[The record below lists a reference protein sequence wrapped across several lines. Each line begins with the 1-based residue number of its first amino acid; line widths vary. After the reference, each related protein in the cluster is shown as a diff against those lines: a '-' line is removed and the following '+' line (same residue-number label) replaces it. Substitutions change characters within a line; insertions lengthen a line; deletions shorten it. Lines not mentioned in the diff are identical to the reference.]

1 MSAVLHE
8 RRARLLPLRPSLR
21 SSRCTRGFTLIE
33 TLVALT
39 IVAVALL
46 SALRA
51 MGATAQSTAALREH
65 TLASWVAQ
73 NRLAMHRANATWPA
87 IGEYRGDAEQ
97 ARIKLR
103 WEEKVSGTP
112 NAHFRRIDIRV
123 LDARAE
129 RTLATL
135 SGFAVL
141 PLR

>member
-1 MSAVLHE
+1 MNAATYGWRGCLRHH
-8 RRARLLPLRPSLR
+8 RAPNR
-21 SSRCTRGFTLIE
+21 TRGFTLLE
-33 TLVALT
+33 TLVALA

-51 MGATAQSTAALREH
+51 MGATTQSSAALREH

-73 NRLAMHRANATWPA
+73 NRLAMHRATAAWPA
-87 IGEYRGDAEQ
+87 IGQYSGEAEQ
-97 ARIKLR
+97 GRIKLR

-112 NAHFRRIDIRV
+112 NALFRRVDVRV
-123 LDARAE
+123 LDARGE

-135 SGFAVL
+135 SGFAVR

>member
-1 MSAVLHE
+1 MQ
-8 RRARLLPLRPSLR
+8 
-21 SSRCTRGFTLIE
+21 GFTLLE
-33 TLVALT
+33 TLVALA
-39 IVAVALL
+39 IVAIALV

-73 NRLAMHRANATWPA
+73 NRLAMHRATAAWPA
-87 IGEYRGDAEQ
+87 IGEYRGEAEQ
-97 ARIKLR
+97 ARVKMR

-112 NAHFRRIDIRV
+112 NALFRRIDVRV
-123 LDARAE
+123 LDARGE

-135 SGFAVL
+135 SGFAVR

>member
-1 MSAVLHE
+1 MNPATHSASCGI
-8 RRARLLPLRPSLR
+8 RARPRGATR
-21 SSRCTRGFTLIE
+21 ARGFTLLE
-33 TLVALT
+33 TLVALA
-39 IVAVALL
+39 IVAIALV

-73 NRLAMHRANATWPA
+73 NRLAMHRATAAWPA
-87 IGEYRGDAEQ
+87 IGEYRGEAEQ
-97 ARIKLR
+97 ARVKMR

-112 NAHFRRIDIRV
+112 NALFRRIDVRV
-123 LDARAE
+123 LDARGE

-135 SGFAVL
+135 SGFAVR

>member
-1 MSAVLHE
+1 MNTALHE
-8 RRARLLPLRPSLR
+8 QRAGLQPRQVP
-21 SSRCTRGFTLIE
+21 RCIHGFTLIE
-33 TLVALT
+33 TLVALA

-51 MGATAQSTAALREH
+51 MGATAQSTAALRER

-73 NRLAMHRANATWPA
+73 NRLAMHRANAAWPA
-87 IGEYRGDAEQ
+87 IGVYRGEAEQ
-97 ARIKLR
+97 ARVKLR

-112 NAHFRRIDIRV
+112 NALFRRIDIRV

-129 RTLATL
+129 HTLVTL
-135 SGFAVL
+135 SGFAVR

>member
-1 MSAVLHE
+1 MTPAPN
-8 RRARLLPLRPSLR
+8 RGRARPRHAGR
-21 SSRCTRGFTLIE
+21 TRGFTLLE
-33 TLVALT
+33 TLVALA
-39 IVAVALL
+39 IVAIALV

-73 NRLAMHRANATWPA
+73 NRLAMLRATAAWPE
-87 IGEYRGDAEQ
+87 IGEYSGEAEQ
-97 ARIKLR
+97 ARMRMR

-112 NAHFRRIDIRV
+112 NALFRRIDVRV
-123 LDARAE
+123 LDASGR

-135 SGFAVL
+135 SGFAVR